1 MIHRLILAMGQSIK
15 AIVVA
20 YLIVVIA
27 AALLFNIAE
36 VKFTLIDSLWW
47 AFTTVTTT
55 GYGDMYPVTRCGR
68 LIGVVL
74 MHFGSGFAF
83 PMATA
88 LMSAKLIVNSD
99 AFTHDE
105 QEGLKVG
112 LREANE
118 KIDRLLEHYRWHDD
132 GK

>member
-15 AIVVA
+15 A
-20 YLIVVIA
+20 VVIA
-27 AALLFNIAE
+27 YIIVVVSAALVFNLAE
-36 VKFTLIDSLWW
+36 TKFTIADSLWW

-68 LIGVVL
+68 LIGVFL

-105 QEGLKVG
+105 QEDLKQGLT
-112 LREANE
+112 EANA
-118 KIDRLLEHYRWHDD
+118 KLDKLLTHYRFHDD